1 VWRYHPLRHQFEIF
15 STGCSNQWG
24 IDFNEV
30 GHLFITH
37 CRSAWGGGPTS
48 YMVQGG
54 HYWNQANAY
63 HAPFIASGKVA
74 WNPGTET
81 TFRNFLPSSARYGH
95 GEGGAGDPGSRAI
108 YGGHS
113 HVGTMIYLG
122 SNWPDQYRNQ
132 LFTHNLHGHQMN
144 RQRNVRSGSGYETVH
159 AGSDQLFTSDPMFIG
174 VDLKYGPDG
183 AVYMIDW
190 VDQQHCHTTN
200 VENWDRSNGRLYRMQ
215 WARSFKP
222 VKVDLRK
229 QSTTDLVALVTDKD
243 EWYSRMARRLLQERG
258 DAGAVP
264 LIDQALS
271 VTSET
276 TDVLRLLWARHL
288 VSGERPPAE
297 MFENAAEEVRT
308 WAVSLSVESHS
319 PDSSRLLAMAA
330 KDPSQMVRLS
340 LASTLPRLGESDRW
354 RLAEILGSEKEDR
367 GDVFLPRLIWY
378 GLAPVLLNDV
388 PRALD
393 LASSTPMPMLSDSIH
408 WYLSKGSEGRARLT
422 ENLKESGSRSERILN
437 LMAEALP
444 SGNRVPAPQGW
455 NEVVALRRNP
465 KTSAALDKLGGIF
478 GDASVLAMM
487 RAKAV
492 DEGASLTDRTEALQ
506 FLKESGDTECADEF
520 VALLR
525 HPELM
530 PTVLP
535 LMSRFND
542 TSVAKPILAMLPDLD
557 ALNRKNALFALS
569 SQPVLAEALLRAV
582 ADGRV
587 DRQWMSSFH
596 VRQMRHLGN

>member
-1 VWRYHPLRHQFEIF
+1 
-15 STGCSNQWG
+15 
-24 IDFNEV
+24 
-30 GHLFITH
+30 
-37 CRSAWGGGPTS
+37 
-48 YMVQGG
+48 
-54 HYWNQANAY
+54 
-63 HAPFIASGKVA
+63 
-74 WNPGTET
+74 
-81 TFRNFLPSSARYGH
+81 
-95 GEGGAGDPGSRAI
+95 
-108 YGGHS
+108 
-113 HVGTMIYLG
+113 
-122 SNWPDQYRNQ
+122 
-132 LFTHNLHGHQMN
+132 
-144 RQRNVRSGSGYETVH
+144 
-159 AGSDQLFTSDPMFIG
+159 MFIG

-215 WARSFKP
+215 WASSFKP

-229 QSTTDLVALVTDKD
+229 QSTADLVALVTDKD

-271 VTSET
+271 IASET

-288 VSGERPPAE
+288 VSGEKPPADL
-297 MFENAAEEVRT
+297 FENAAEEVRT

-319 PDSSRLLAMAA
+319 PVSSRLLAMAA
-330 KDPSQMVRLS
+330 ADPSQMVRLS

-354 RLAEILGSEKEDR
+354 RLAEILGSKQEDG
-367 GDVFLPRLIWY
+367 GDIFLPRLIWY

-455 NEVVALRRNP
+455 NEVVALRRNS

-492 DEGASLTDRTEALQ
+492 DEGASLADRTAALQ
-506 FLKESGDTECADEF
+506 FLKESGDTECVDEF
-520 VALLR
+520 VTLLS

-535 LMSRFND
+535 LMARFND
-542 TSVAKPILAMLPDLD
+542 ASVAKPIIAMLPNLD

-569 SQPVLAEALLRAV
+569 SQPRLAEALLRAV
-582 ADGRV
+582 ADGQV
-587 DRQWMSSFH
+587 ERQWMSSFH
-596 VRQMRHLGN
+596 VRQMRYLGNESVNRRLVSVWGRAGESSASAQESIEKYREIYHEAPLWAHKRSDGQALFQLLCSAAT